1 LAGRKQHPQ
10 LYELAK
16 LGAQA
21 RLQDLIHEAKL
32 LIDLFPHLR
41 DSVDRDE
48 LPASFLLKR
57 GRDRADAKALGRPG
71 RPGRKKRKK
80 PHWTAA
86 QRAAVAARMKKYWA
100 KRKKAESS

>member
-48 LPASFLLKR
+48 LPATFLLKR
-57 GRDRADAKALGRPG
+57 GRDRADAKAPG
-71 RPGRKKRKK
+71 QKKRRK

-100 KRKKAESS
+100 KRKKAESKGD

>member
-1 LAGRKQHPQ
+1 MAGRKQHSQ

-41 DSVDRDE
+41 DSIDRDE
-48 LPASFLLKR
+48 LPATFLLRR
-57 GRDRADAKALGRPG
+57 GRDRAQAKART
-71 RPGRKKRKK
+71 RKRKK
-80 PHWTAA
+80 PHWTAE

-100 KRKKAESS
+100 KRKKAESQ

>member
-1 LAGRKQHPQ
+1 LAGRKQNPQ

-41 DSVDRDE
+41 DSVDQDE

-57 GRDRADAKALGRPG
+57 GRDRADAKTR
-71 RPGRKKRKK
+71 KRKK
-80 PHWTAA
+80 PHWTAE
-86 QRAAVAARMKKYWA
+86 QREAVAARMKKYWA
-100 KRKKAESS
+100 KRRKSESKGE

>member
-1 LAGRKQHPQ
+1 LATEAHLAGRKQNPH

-41 DSVDRDE
+41 DSYDPDE
-48 LPASFLLKR
+48 LPSKFLLRR
-57 GRDRADAKALGRPG
+57 GRDRADAKAR
-71 RPGRKKRKK
+71 KRKK
-80 PHWTAA
+80 PQWTAE
-86 QRAAVAARMKKYWA
+86 QHEAVAARIKKYWA
-100 KRKKAESS
+100 TRKKSE